1 VRTRCAGAVR
11 ALIVGG
17 ADVWLENKRGST
29 PMDLATEATGR
40 RGSGVPAA
48 KAQQKEIIHLLSEV
62 PRS

>member
-1 VRTRCAGAVR
+1 VR